1 MKRILAFA
9 ILIVLL
15 AAAVQATD
23 IKINV
28 KGSFTKG
35 EMISFSYS
43 ITSAEDEDIV
53 YVASVDCPGGM
64 QALLEPVSASLDAN
78 KPFRGT
84 YNFMAVDDSFEPGLC
99 EAKVSIIDYY
109 QQSASQSFRV
119 VIEPSFPLLLKTCSD
134 VECTDVKS
142 VFVKGETIYI
152 GFDSSI
158 EPTITASLKKPDN
171 TKMQLTLPISIT
183 ADQIGV
189 YELKTTAVKKDY
201 KKIEKSLEF
210 AVIAENADIR
220 SESSCN
226 ADKVC
231 DANENPQSCPQDCKK
246 AKTALSGKTIEE
258 TTAEKPRGFFA
269 SIIAFFKGIFGK

>member
-1 MKRILAFA
+1 MKKILIYATLA
-9 ILIVLL
+9 ILIISTVS
-15 AAAVQATD
+15 ATD

-53 YVASVDCPGGM
+53 YVASVDCPGAL
-64 QALLEPVSASLDAN
+64 QALLVPVTASLDAN

-84 YNFMAVDDSFEPGLC
+84 YNFMRVDDTFEPGLC

-119 VIEPSFPLLLKTCSD
+119 VIEPSFPLFLKTCSD
-134 VECTDVKS
+134 AACSDVKS
-142 VFVKGETIYI
+142 VFVAGDTVYI
-152 GFDSSI
+152 DFDSSI
-158 EPTITASLKKPDN
+158 LPTVTASLKKPDN
-171 TKMQLTLPISIT
+171 MKMQLTLPTSIA

-210 AVIAENADIR
+210 AVISEKANIA

-226 ADKVC
+226 ANKVC

-246 AKTALSGKTIEE
+246 EKISISGKTIEA
-258 TTAEKPRGFFA
+258 TTPEKPKGFFA
-269 SIIAFFKGIFGK
+269 NIIDFLKRIFGG